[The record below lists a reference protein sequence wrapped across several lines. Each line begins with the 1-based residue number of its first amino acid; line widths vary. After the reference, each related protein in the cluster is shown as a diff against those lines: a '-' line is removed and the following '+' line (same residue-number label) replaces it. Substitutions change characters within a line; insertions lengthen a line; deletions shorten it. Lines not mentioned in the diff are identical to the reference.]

1 MENWALRKSQTARIV
16 GTSDPYRLREILA
29 EARSHVARQRPGATM
44 ATWQSVGPDN
54 VPGRIGALA
63 ISRQDSR
70 VLYAGSAAGGV
81 YKSTDGGDRW
91 HALWSQQESL
101 AVGGLAV
108 APSTDD
114 VVYVATGEWE
124 DNVSSTPY
132 HLPGITL
139 CAVEYAPADADWAY
153 AASTL
158 GRVWCSNDGGGTWHE
173 LPRGVTLA
181 PARPVNDIEID
192 PGDPRRVFLAFGA
205 NDITFGSDTRAVWR
219 LDVASVNQTVWT
231 DVSGESPA
239 SSLPPRLPI
248 TGLAI
253 DPRARDTLYAAHLLG
268 VHRTVDGGGSWSP
281 FDQGLPNCF
290 VSDLDLHEPTRALYI
305 ATMGRGL
312 YRLTL

>member
-1 MENWALRKSQTARIV
+1 MRAPATIDDDGLADVEAAAPLRKEGHMENWALRKSQTARIV

-81 YKSTDGGDRW
+81 YKSTDGGGRW

-124 DNVSSTPY
+124 DKSR
-132 HLPGITL
+132 PGL
-139 CAVEYAPADADWAY
+139 RGRRPV
-153 AASTL
+153 AASLPRRRPDL
-158 GRVWCSNDGGGTWHE
+158 GRRRGECARHLQRND
-173 LPRGVTLA
+173 
-181 PARPVNDIEID
+181 
-192 PGDPRRVFLAFGA
+192 
-205 NDITFGSDTRAVWR
+205 
-219 LDVASVNQTVWT
+219 Q
-231 DVSGESPA
+231 
-239 SSLPPRLPI
+239 
-248 TGLAI
+248 
-253 DPRARDTLYAAHLLG
+253 
-268 VHRTVDGGGSWSP
+268 
-281 FDQGLPNCF
+281 
-290 VSDLDLHEPTRALYI
+290 
-305 ATMGRGL
+305 
-312 YRLTL
+312 